1 MTLPEAPAPDLTNTP
16 WKDPRQRPLIEIESL
31 TKRFDDFVAVD
42 SVDLKIY
49 RRELFT
55 ILGGSG
61 CGKTTLLRMLAGFE
75 RPTAGRIR
83 IDGVDVTDLPPYQ
96 RPVNMMFQ
104 SYAVFPHMTVE
115 RNIAYGLKKE
125 RLPAAEIAERVAR
138 MLELVQ
144 LTPLQGASHTSSAA
158 ASSSGWRWQGR

>member
-1 MTLPEAPAPDLTNTP
+1 MTPPDTNGAAFINAPWRDPE
-16 WKDPRQRPLIEIESL
+16 QRPFIEIEGL

-42 SVDLKIY
+42 HVDLKIY

-75 RPTAGRIR
+75 KPSAGRIR

-104 SYAVFPHMTVE
+104 SYAVFPHMNVKQ
-115 RNIAYGLKKE
+115 NIAYGLRKE
-125 RLPAAEIAERVAR
+125 KLPRKEIKQRVAQ

-144 LTPLQGASHTSSAA
+144 LTGLAKRRP
-158 ASSSGWRWQGR
+158 